1 MMQSTLTRYAFFEGT
16 SPPLP
21 SADYAEIVR
30 TVRGMIMGMA
40 RHVSLTVEQL
50 SITVDRPDTSPYG
63 YIRAMLDKPR
73 MRLRIIT
80 HVRPRDVDALVEE
93 FRDIC
98 DIIAQQCWSKGP
110 HYGYTRVLQ

>member
-1 MMQSTLTRYAFFEGT
+1 MQSTLTRYAFFEGT
-16 SPPLP
+16 SPLPP
-21 SADYAEIVR
+21 SADYTEIVR
-30 TVRGMIMGMA
+30 TVRDMIMGMA
-40 RHVSLTVEQL
+40 RHVNLTVEQL
-50 SITVDRPDTSPYG
+50 CITVDRPDTSPYG

-93 FRDIC
+93 IGDIC

-110 HYGYTRVLQ
+110 HYGYARVLQ